1 MHPNE
6 RQFKAPWNAPGFQA
20 STGNNLLARVLT
32 AVASIIILMVAFIL
46 SFVIFAAVAGIA
58 LLAGG
63 YIWWRTRAL
72 RRHLRHHPPGGR
84 VIEGQVISD
93 GAGRP
98 TE

>member
-6 RQFKAPWNAPGFQA
+6 RQFKAPWNAAAFQA
-20 STGNNLLARVLT
+20 SAGNSLLTRVLT
-32 AVASIIILMVAFIL
+32 AVASIVVLMMTFIL

-72 RRHLRHHPPGGR
+72 RRHLHEHPPGGR

-93 GAGRP
+93 DSRRR
-98 TE
+98 TD

>member
-6 RQFKAPWNAPGFQA
+6 RQSKAPWNAAAFQA
-20 STGNNLLARVLT
+20 SAGNNLLTRVLT
-32 AVASIIILMVAFIL
+32 AVASIVVLMMTFIL

-72 RRHLRHHPPGGR
+72 RRHLHEHPPGGR

-93 GAGRP
+93 DSRRR
-98 TE
+98 TD

>member
-6 RQFKAPWNAPGFQA
+6 RQSKAPWNAAAFQA
-20 STGNNLLARVLT
+20 SAGNGLLARVLT
-32 AVASIIILMVAFIL
+32 AVASIVILMVAFIL

-72 RRHLRHHPPGGR
+72 RRHLQEHPPGGR

-93 GAGRP
+93 GAGRR